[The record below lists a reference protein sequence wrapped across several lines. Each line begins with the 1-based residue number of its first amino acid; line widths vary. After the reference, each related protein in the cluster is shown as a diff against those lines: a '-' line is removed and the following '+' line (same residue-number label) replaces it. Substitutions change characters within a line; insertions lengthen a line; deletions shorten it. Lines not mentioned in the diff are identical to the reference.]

1 MRAKWMW
8 ELNIVKRFKTW
19 SASCCVWSDKHV
31 STFFFVIGTQ
41 QNQSLENTGAKSMN
55 LYSETEVIMTD
66 DTQKKEQLSI
76 DIWVSQE
83 HDARLVLNPLVLIM
97 LSPMLCFGTF
107 FSFLWLFGVYYKQQ
121 CTCTE
126 LSFWRVHWQHEPTGL
141 FSRAAN
147 CGESVTIVIKT
158 HLF

>member
-1 MRAKWMW
+1 MF
-8 ELNIVKRFKTW
+8 LL
-19 SASCCVWSDKHV
+19 
-31 STFFFVIGTQ
+31 FFVIGTQ

-83 HDARLVLNPLVLIM
+83 HDARSVLNLLVLIM

-107 FSFLWLFGVYYKQQ
+107 FSFL
-121 CTCTE
+121 
-126 LSFWRVHWQHEPTGL
+126 
-141 FSRAAN
+141 
-147 CGESVTIVIKT
+147 
-158 HLF
+158 

>member
-1 MRAKWMW
+1 M
-8 ELNIVKRFKTW
+8 L
-19 SASCCVWSDKHV
+19 HV
-31 STFFFVIGTQ
+31 VFDQIKMFLLFFVIGTQ

-83 HDARLVLNPLVLIM
+83 HDARSVLNLLVLIM

-107 FSFLWLFGVYYKQQ
+107 FSFL
-121 CTCTE
+121 
-126 LSFWRVHWQHEPTGL
+126 
-141 FSRAAN
+141 
-147 CGESVTIVIKT
+147 
-158 HLF
+158 

>member
-1 MRAKWMW
+1 M
-8 ELNIVKRFKTW
+8 L
-19 SASCCVWSDKHV
+19 HV
-31 STFFFVIGTQ
+31 VFDQINMFLLFFVIGTQ
-41 QNQSLENTGAKSMN
+41 QNQSLGNTSAKSMN

-107 FSFLWLFGVYYKQQ
+107 FSFL
-121 CTCTE
+121 
-126 LSFWRVHWQHEPTGL
+126 
-141 FSRAAN
+141 
-147 CGESVTIVIKT
+147 
-158 HLF
+158 